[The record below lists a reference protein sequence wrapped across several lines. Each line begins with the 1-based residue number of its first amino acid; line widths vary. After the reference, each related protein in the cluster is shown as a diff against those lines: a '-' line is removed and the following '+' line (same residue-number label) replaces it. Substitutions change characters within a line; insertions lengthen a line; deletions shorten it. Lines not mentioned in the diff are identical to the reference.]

1 MKREQQQHRDAWNT
15 YFQLRQQGL
24 SKSQAV
30 MTVSR
35 KHNVSETTVW
45 RWKKRFRWDERE
57 SVRVSEVNRKVE
69 ERLNEQLADF
79 KAQYL
84 GLLNDMIFQ
93 VIDERES
100 GCESSLQITSV
111 LDLERVMKL
120 ALLIQGE
127 STERVEEDVKGDYD
141 PELIRKIGRK
151 LIQER
156 RKGQDTGT

>member
-1 MKREQQQHRDAWNT
+1 MKGERQEHIDAFNL
-15 YFQLRQQGL
+15 YFQLRQQGH
-24 SKSQAV
+24 SKTEA
-30 MTVSR
+30 VSR
-35 KHNVSETTVW
+35 VAGEYNVSEASVW
-45 RWKKRFRWDERE
+45 RWKKRFCWNERE
-57 SVRVSEVNRKVE
+57 SVRASELNRKVE

-100 GCESSLQITSV
+100 GCESSVKITSV

-127 STERVEEDVKGDYD
+127 STERLEEDVKGDYD
-141 PELIRKIGRK
+141 PELIREIGRK